1 MKHLLRLG
9 YLGTNYCGFQVQQ
22 NGVSIQQKIQ
32 DALEH
37 VYGERLAVKG
47 CSRTDSG
54 VHALSYY
61 LTYETHAKLPD
72 IPCKKLP
79 LALNAVLPRDITVYE
94 AYIVTDD
101 FHVQHDVL
109 HKTYVYK
116 IWNTGYRNPFES
128 DRTLFYPRRLNTDV
142 LQRSAQHFTGTH
154 DFRAFM
160 AQGSKITETRRT
172 INFLTVTR
180 EGDYVMMRVNANG
193 FLYHMVRILTG
204 TLLAVAEEKIKD
216 EEIPKI
222 IMSGDRKRAG
232 ATVPAHGLYLESV
245 TYPASVLQI
254 TDGTNS

>member
-79 LALNAVLPRDITVYE
+79 LALNAVLPRDITV
-94 AYIVTDD
+94 
-101 FHVQHDVL
+101 
-109 HKTYVYK
+109 
-116 IWNTGYRNPFES
+116 
-128 DRTLFYPRRLNTDV
+128 
-142 LQRSAQHFTGTH
+142 
-154 DFRAFM
+154 
-160 AQGSKITETRRT
+160 
-172 INFLTVTR
+172 
-180 EGDYVMMRVNANG
+180 
-193 FLYHMVRILTG
+193 
-204 TLLAVAEEKIKD
+204 
-216 EEIPKI
+216 
-222 IMSGDRKRAG
+222 
-232 ATVPAHGLYLESV
+232 
-245 TYPASVLQI
+245 
-254 TDGTNS
+254 